1 MPTVEATKA
10 RATIFLTCGEQTVV
24 YRDGDPSLSIGRSK
38 TCGLVVEESCVS
50 REHAILHVEDGKMAL
65 SDQSSTGTW
74 VCVEGKPV
82 VFLSGESRLFTGKG
96 YLTLGQEP
104 DMESASTILFELNV
118 ED

>member
-1 MPTVEATKA
+1 MTSVESPEAKA
-10 RATIFLTCGEQTVV
+10 RIFLTCGEQTVV
-24 YRDGDPSLSIGRSK
+24 YRDGDPSLSIGRAK

-50 REHAILHVEDGKMAL
+50 REHAILHVEDGRMAL

-74 VCVEGKPV
+74 VCVEGRPV

-96 YLTLGQEP
+96 FITLGQEP
-104 DMESASTILFELNV
+104 DMGSASTIFFEFNV